1 MVTLM
6 TSAAE
11 PLVPNEIM
19 PHPGFPM
26 VDETRVTKLFNRD
39 ESDPAR

>member
-1 MVTLM
+1 MVTSM

-11 PLVPNEIM
+11 PLPSEIM
-19 PHPGFPM
+19 LHPGFPM
-26 VDETRVTKLFNRD
+26 DDETRVTKLFNRD